1 SALPQSAALTVVR
14 SVYEAADNH
23 VIASRSQRNDLQTEA
38 NIELQ
43 VKMSG
48 GECRSVLVTGGA
60 GFIGSHLISALAV
73 RFPHWRIINVDN
85 LQYCSSLKNLRSLE
99 ASSRYTFIPGD
110 VCDPFFIK
118 RLFATE
124 KIDIVFHCA
133 AETHV
138 ENSFLCPSRFM
149 RVNADG
155 TGVLIRAAFEARVQ
169 RFIYIS
175 TDEVYGDS
183 LEQPFDEL
191 SPKRPTN
198 PYSTSKAAAEN
209 IVMSYW
215 MKHKFPVLIT
225 RSSNV
230 YGPHQHHEKGSGL
243 QSRHFLYVSDVT
255 DAFLTLMEKGILG
268 EIYNIGSSFEIPI
281 IQLARELVKM
291 KVKDV
296 SEEALEDWMEFV
308 EDRPVTE
315 LRYPMISDKLHR
327 LGWRPRVTWKE
338 GIRRTIQWYE
348 ENPNYWPLISE
359 NEEESPASCDQTPS
373 HAVPYPVR

>member
-1 SALPQSAALTVVR
+1 M
-14 SVYEAADNH
+14 
-23 VIASRSQRNDLQTEA
+23 
-38 NIELQ
+38 
-43 VKMSG
+43 KMSCC
-48 GECRSVLVTGGA
+48 ECRSVLVTGGA
-60 GFIGSHLISALAV
+60 GFIGSHLISALSV

-85 LQYCSSLKNLRSLE
+85 LQYCSSLKNLRSVE
-99 ASSRYTFIPGD
+99 DSSTYSFIPGD

-118 RLFATE
+118 HLFATE

-138 ENSFLCPSRFM
+138 ENSFLCPSHFM

-155 TGVLIRAAFEARVQ
+155 TGVLIRAAFEAQVQ
-169 RFIYIS
+169 RFVYIS

-198 PYSTSKAAAEN
+198 PYSASKAAAEN

-215 MKHKFPVLIT
+215 KKHKFPIVIT

-230 YGPHQHHEKGSGL
+230 YGPRQHHEKVIPRFLSLIQRDQKCTIQGSGL

-255 DAFLTLMEKGILG
+255 DAFLTLMEKGVLG

-291 KVKDV
+291 KVKNI
-296 SEEALEDWMEFV
+296 SEEALDDWMEFV

-315 LRYPMISDKLHR
+315 LRYPMISDKLHT
-327 LGWRPRVTWKE
+327 LGWRPKVTWKQ
-338 GIRRTIQWYE
+338 GIRRTMQWYE
-348 ENPNYWPLISE
+348 ENPNYWASVSE
-359 NEEESPASCDQTPS
+359 DREETPASCDQTPS
-373 HAVPYPVR
+373 HAVPYHVR

>member
-1 SALPQSAALTVVR
+1 MEFQL
-14 SVYEAADNH
+14 
-23 VIASRSQRNDLQTEA
+23 
-38 NIELQ
+38 
-43 VKMSG
+43 KMSG
-48 GECRSVLVTGGA
+48 RECRTVLVTGGA

-73 RFPHWRIINVDN
+73 RFPHWRILTVDN
-85 LQYCSSLKNLRSLE
+85 LQYCSSLKNLRSVE
-99 ASSRYTFIPGD
+99 ASSKYTFIPGD
-110 VCDPFFIK
+110 VCDPFLIK

-149 RVNADG
+149 RFP
-155 TGVLIRAAFEARVQ
+155 VLITR
-169 RFIYIS
+169 S
-175 TDEVYGDS
+175 SNVYGPHQHH
-183 LEQPFDEL
+183 E
-191 SPKRPTN
+191 
-198 PYSTSKAAAEN
+198 
-209 IVMSYW
+209 
-215 MKHKFPVLIT
+215 KFPVLIT

-230 YGPHQHHEKGSGL
+230 YGPHQHHEKVIPRFLSLIQQDQKCTIQGSGL

-281 IQLARELVKM
+281 IQLARELVKV

-296 SEEALEDWMEFV
+296 PEEALVDWIEFV

-315 LRYPMISDKLHR
+315 LRYPMISDKLHK
-327 LGWRPRVTWKE
+327 LGWRPKVTWKE

-348 ENPNYWPLISE
+348 ENPNYWPSISE

-373 HAVPYPVR
+373 HAVPYHVR

>member
-1 SALPQSAALTVVR
+1 M
-14 SVYEAADNH
+14 
-23 VIASRSQRNDLQTEA
+23 
-38 NIELQ
+38 
-43 VKMSG
+43 KMS
-48 GECRSVLVTGGA
+48 CTVLVTGGA

-85 LQYCSSLKNLRSLE
+85 LQYCSSLKNLCSVE
-99 ASSRYTFIPGD
+99 ASGSYSFIPGD
-110 VCDPFFIK
+110 VCDPLFIN
-118 RLFATE
+118 RVFATE
-124 KIDIVFHCA
+124 KIDVVFHCA

-149 RVNADG
+149 RVNAEG

-169 RFIYIS
+169 RFVYIS

-198 PYSTSKAAAEN
+198 PYSASKAAAEDM
-209 IVMSYW
+209 VMSYW

-230 YGPHQHHEKGSGL
+230 YGPHQHHEKVIPRFLSLIQRDQKCTIQGSGL

-255 DAFLTLMEKGILG
+255 DAFLLLMEKGILG

-327 LGWRPRVTWKE
+327 LGWRPKVTWKE

-348 ENPNYWPLISE
+348 ENPNHWPLISE
-359 NEEESPASCDQTPS
+359 NGEESPASCDQTPS
-373 HAVPYPVR
+373 HAVPYHAR

>member
-1 SALPQSAALTVVR
+1 MRAQRRRGQSLAARLIRVSAAANL
-14 SVYEAADNH
+14 
-23 VIASRSQRNDLQTEA
+23 LQ
-38 NIELQ
+38 L
-43 VKMSG
+43 S
-48 GECRSVLVTGGA
+48 
-60 GFIGSHLISALAV
+60 GSHLITALAE

-85 LQYCSSLKNLRSLE
+85 LQRCSSLKNLRSVE
-99 ASSRYTFIPGD
+99 GSSRYTFIPGD
-110 VCDPFFIK
+110 VCNPFFINH
-118 RLFATE
+118 LFSTE
-124 KIDIVFHCA
+124 NIEIVFHCA

-138 ENSFLCPSRFM
+138 ESSFLCPSHFM

-155 TGVLIRAAFEARVQ
+155 TGVLVRAALEARVR

-183 LEQPFDEL
+183 LDQPFDEL
-191 SPKRPTN
+191 SPQRPTN
-198 PYSTSKAAAEN
+198 PYSASKAAAEN

-215 MKHKFPVLIT
+215 IKHKFPVVIT

-230 YGPHQHHEKGSGL
+230 YGPRQYHEKVIPRFLSLIQQEQKCTIQGSGL

-255 DAFLTLMEKGILG
+255 DAFLTVMEKGILG

-291 KVKDV
+291 KVKNV
-296 SEEALEDWMEFV
+296 SCETLDDWMEFV

-315 LRYPMISDKLHR
+315 LRYPMISEKLHR
-327 LGWRPRVTWKE
+327 LGWRPKVTWKE
-338 GIRRTIQWYE
+338 GIRRTIKWYE

-359 NEEESPASCDQTPS
+359 NPENPAESCDQTPS
-373 HAVPYPVR
+373 HSVPYEAR